1 MNRPRAKLL
10 IADCHEETLI
20 VLQRVL
26 EDAAYDTTAVWT
38 AREFVD
44 AVRSQV
50 FDLVLINE
58 YMPGG
63 PCQELLQL
71 LREANLRCI
80 LLQTRPP
87 AVTGPASP
95 GAEHV
100 NGTVCK
106 HDYAEIVRLVSELLL
121 NGEKP
126 ASAA

>member
-1 MNRPRAKLL
+1 MNQPRAKLL
-10 IADCHEETLI
+10 IADCHEDTLI

-44 AVRSQV
+44 AIHSQV

-63 PCQELLQL
+63 RCQELLQL
-71 LREANLRCI
+71 LREADLRCV

-87 AVTGPASP
+87 AVTGPATP

-106 HDYAEIVRLVSELLL
+106 HDHAEIVRLVSELLP

>member
-80 LLQTRPP
+80 LLQNRPP

-95 GAEHV
+95 GAENV